1 MSAYTLALIIGT
13 LAIPALGGMWLAW
26 RARARRDEALLT
38 VSPPLTGT
46 LLADFPRVTYV
57 STTPTGR
64 PFERLALPGLRYK
77 GYAELAVHSDGVSVA
92 VTGETPVRIPADQI
106 LGTSTASGR
115 IGKAVERDGLVL
127 LRWRPESMVAT
138 DGDPVSAE
146 FDSVEASF
154 RFADPGDQQ
163 RFADAIAGLAGA
175 TMTAHPFDTT
185 QEDA

>member
-1 MSAYTLALIIGT
+1 MNAYTLALIIGA

-26 RARARRDEALLT
+26 RARAKRDEALLT
-38 VSPPLTGT
+38 VSPPLTGA
-46 LLADFPRVTYV
+46 LLSHFPRVSYV

-77 GYAELAVHSDGVSVA
+77 GYAELAVHSDGVSIA

-106 LGTSTASGR
+106 LGTATASGR
-115 IGKAVERDGLVL
+115 IGKAVERDGLLL
-127 LRWRPESMVAT
+127 LRWSPESMTAT
-138 DGDPVSAE
+138 TGEAGGTE
-146 FDSVEASF
+146 IDSFESSF
-154 RFADPGDQQ
+154 RFADPGDQR